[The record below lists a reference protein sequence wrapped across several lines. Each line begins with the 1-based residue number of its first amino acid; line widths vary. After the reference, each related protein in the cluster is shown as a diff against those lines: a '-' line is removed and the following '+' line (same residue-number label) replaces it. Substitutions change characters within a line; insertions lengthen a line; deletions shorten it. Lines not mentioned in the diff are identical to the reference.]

1 MLKST
6 AQAARASQWIEN
18 KLKRSITKN
27 MMYPACSDMRLPG
40 LIPYDSPD
48 VARPLPKAKPEA
60 GAAPAPLLVIGMTSC
75 WTASHRDLH
84 RDHLWRN
91 CTLFEARSSKRQ
103 ARRDQKVSA
112 ARS

>member
-40 LIPYDSPD
+40 LIPFDSPHVD
-48 VARPLPKAKPEA
+48 RPLSKGVPDA
-60 GAAPAPLLVIGMTSC
+60 GAPPLRPSLLLCAPTEQRANGRITRVFPQSF
-75 WTASHRDLH
+75 S
-84 RDHLWRN
+84 
-91 CTLFEARSSKRQ
+91 
-103 ARRDQKVSA
+103 
-112 ARS
+112 